1 MTLKTTI
8 LSFTLLL
15 IWCLPS
21 QLDGQTYSEDIA
33 PIIYGKCSTCHRP
46 GEIGPTSFTNYEEV
60 KNHSSTIKYVTSI
73 KYMPPWQPDPEFR
86 HFRGENFL
94 TDEEITTIA
103 DWVDAGSPQGNPDN
117 EIPFPDFPEGSIL
130 GEPDLVLSFSESFIH
145 KGNNEDEYR
154 YFVLPTGL
162 TEDKILKAIEL
173 RPGNTQIVHH
183 ALFFEDLTGQAA
195 RNDARTPEYGFSG
208 FGGFAGD
215 DLESILTQKQY
226 PGYVP
231 GQKPIFYPD
240 GLGQTLG
247 AGSDLV
253 IQMHY
258 APWPVDEVDSTTVNI
273 FFADEEEQIERYVE
287 SHIMVPL
294 PSVINDIFIIGRN
307 EVREFHGIWT
317 VPEDVSFIGIT
328 PHMHLL
334 GQDWKV
340 YLETPA
346 GDSINLIKIP
356 EWDFNWQGD
365 YFFDRMIV
373 APAGSKVHGIAS
385 YDNTAENPNNPS
397 SPPRTVSWGEKTT
410 DEMYYLPLAFVPYKE
425 GDENTVFLETTT
437 PTNEISPSEYQIEL
451 ISPNPATDLVNV
463 RFAVDHGE
471 TLNIELSDVSGKKI
485 KTIRREEF
493 FNRGQHIIH
502 FDSSTLESGIY
513 FITINGK
520 SQSISKK
527 FVKL

>member
-1 MTLKTTI
+1 MKAKAVI
-8 LSFTLLL
+8 VSFFLFVM
-15 IWCLPS
+15 WSLPT
-21 QLDGQTYSEDIA
+21 QLNGQTYSEDIA

-60 KNHSSTIKYVTSI
+60 KNHSSTIKYVTGI

-94 TDEEITTIA
+94 TDEEIETIA
-103 DWVDAGSPQGNPDN
+103 NWVDAGSPRGNPDN
-117 EIPFPDFPEGSIL
+117 EMPFPDFPEGSIL
-130 GEPDLVLSFSESFIH
+130 GEPDLVLTFAESYTH
-145 KGNNEDEYR
+145 KGNNRDEYR

-195 RNDARTPEYGFSG
+195 RNDAKTSEYGFSG

-258 APWPVDEVDSTTVNI
+258 APWSVDEVDSTSVNI
-273 FFADEEEQIERYVE
+273 FFADEEEEIDRYVE

-294 PSVINDIFIIGRN
+294 PSVINDIFIINRN
-307 EVREFHGIWT
+307 TVRQFHGVWT

-340 YLETPA
+340 YLETPE

-373 APAGSKVHGIAS
+373 APAGSKVHGIAT
-385 YDNTAENPNNPS
+385 YDNTSENPDNPS

-425 GDENTVFLETTT
+425 GDENVVFVETTT
-437 PTNEISPSEYQIEL
+437 STDDVIQSEYKIDL

-463 RFAVDHGE
+463 KFVVDHGE
-471 TLNIELSDVSGKKI
+471 TLNITLNDITGKKI
-485 KTIRREEF
+485 KTIRRSEF
-493 FNRGQHIIH
+493 YNKGQHIIH
-502 FDSSTLESGIY
+502 FDSSQLESGV
-513 FITINGK
+513 FFVTINGK